1 MAFSDMI
8 RFSDQLGTVRLIIG
22 LNDLEDLFQP
32 NLFYYML
39 SNILTVIMCAVLP
52 SVLAVN
58 MGAA

>member
-32 NLFYYML
+32 KLFYDLL
-39 SNILTVIMCAVLP
+39 SNILTVIMCAVLL

>member
-8 RFSDQLGTVRLIIG
+8 RFSDQLGTVTLIIG

-32 NLFYYML
+32 KLFYDLL
-39 SNILTVIMCAVLP
+39 SNILTVIMCAVLL